1 MDNKLLEFQKRVGA
15 IKKDSQNP
23 HFKNRYFDINTLIDT
38 IKPILNELEL
48 TIHQPLGVKDGRNLL
63 ATILKDGE
71 VVIAKSEILLP
82 DLQDPQKVGSA
93 LTYYRRYSLQS
104 LLFLE
109 AEDDDSNSASG
120 ITVNQPKQINNLNQP
135 TSRL

>member
-1 MDNKLLEFQKRVGA
+1 MNKLLEFQKRVSA

-23 HFKNRYFDINTLIDT
+23 HFKNRYFDINTLIET

-48 TIHQPLGVKDGRNLL
+48 TIHQPLGIKDGKNLL
-63 ATILKDGE
+63 ATLLKDGD
-71 VVIAKSEILLP
+71 VIVARSEILLP

-109 AEDDDSNSASG
+109 AEDDDSNIASG
-120 ITVNQPKQINNLNQP
+120 ITNQP
-135 TSRL
+135 TKQTNNNYNQPASRL

>member
-1 MDNKLLEFQKRVGA
+1 MDKLLEFQKKVGA

-38 IKPILNELEL
+38 IKPILNELGL
-48 TIHQPLGVKDGRNLL
+48 TINQPIKTIDGKNVLLTLVKDGDR
-63 ATILKDGE
+63 I
-71 VVIAKSEILLP
+71 IANSEIILP
-82 DLQDPQKVGSA
+82 DLQDPQKLGSA

-109 AEDDDSNSASG
+109 AEDDDAQMASQPQQ
-120 ITVNQPKQINNLNQP
+120 TNQPAK
-135 TSRL
+135 RW

>member
-1 MDNKLLEFQKRVGA
+1 MDKLLEFQQKVGA

-38 IKPILNELEL
+38 IKPILNELGL
-48 TIHQPLGVKDGRNLL
+48 TISQPLDIENGKNVLRTMVLDGEKLL
-63 ATILKDGE
+63 AHC
-71 VVIAKSEILLP
+71 EILLP

-109 AEDDDSNSASG
+109 AEDDDSNIASG
-120 ITVNQPKQINNLNQP
+120 ITNQP
-135 TSRL
+135 TKQTNNNYNQPASRL